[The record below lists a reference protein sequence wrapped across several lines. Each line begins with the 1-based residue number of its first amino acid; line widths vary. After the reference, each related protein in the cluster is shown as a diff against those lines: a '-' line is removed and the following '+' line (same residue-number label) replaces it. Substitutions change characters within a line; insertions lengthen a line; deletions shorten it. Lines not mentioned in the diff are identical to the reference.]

1 MLKRCWLALVA
12 SAIAI
17 PTAWSQAPSNA
28 CDLATPYG
36 TIDASDVQAAINMS
50 LGVAPC
56 TANIAGAN
64 VCNVVVVQRV
74 INASLGQGCLTTNSI
89 HSVSLS
95 WTASTSLGV
104 AGYQILR
111 GTTAGGPYTQIA
123 SLGLVTS
130 YTDSTVMSG
139 TTYYYVVTAVDGSN
153 NVSPYSNQATAVVPV
168 P

>member
-1 MLKRCWLALVA
+1 MRIGGLEGLRATARCHYDLRSGEGAILMLKRCWLALVA
-12 SAIAI
+12 CAIAI

-74 INASLGQGCLTTNSI
+74 INASLGQ
-89 HSVSLS
+89 
-95 WTASTSLGV
+95 
-104 AGYQILR
+104 
-111 GTTAGGPYTQIA
+111 
-123 SLGLVTS
+123 
-130 YTDSTVMSG
+130 
-139 TTYYYVVTAVDGSN
+139 
-153 NVSPYSNQATAVVPV
+153 
-168 P
+168 